1 MLKYAHATAIDLNV
15 SDNAACW
22 FVSHYHSDLFEFGT
36 ITCRHLPTYLSIYL
50 SLSISLSLYLSISL
64 SGYLS
69 ICLSVYLSV
78 YLSIYLTIYLSICL
92 SIYISTDLC
101 IYLPINLSIPL
112 PIYLPISIYLST
124 DLRLQLSVNEARS
137 CPGRCLTTW
146 AARRGPQWVMQ
157 DNCKLL
163 FNQCGHWAHGSRQ
176 TVDCQCPCSIHRLT
190 AWYARPGNI
199 THGVGRKTTLPLQ
212 NFAIGTPN
220 ALVS

>member
-1 MLKYAHATAIDLNV
+1 LSTPWIICTDEQNSIFPLNEKLRSSILLFV
-15 SDNAACW
+15 FSVFFW
-22 FVSHYHSDLFEFGT
+22 FY
-36 ITCRHLPTYLSIYL
+36 
-50 SLSISLSLYLSISL
+50 SLALWLLWL
-64 SGYLS
+64 LWVCGF
-69 ICLSVYLSV
+69 CGFPCFA
-78 YLSIYLTIYLSICL
+78 YLSICL